1 MLGTLREE
9 KQNVTVDDS
18 NHKEIF
24 DICHSLVA
32 NSTLIERF
40 PGSVIM

>member
-1 MLGTLREE
+1 MLRTLREE

-24 DICHSLVA
+24 ELDHSLAA
-32 NSTLIERF
+32 NFTLIKRF
-40 PGSVIM
+40 PGSVKM

>member
-24 DICHSLVA
+24 DIDHSLVA